1 MIHSRSGPSVD
12 GPERVSSAE
21 QILGTVPL
29 KRFFRYLAIVFAL
42 LIVVLGALALTAWS
56 NIGALSQGDHLVRDE
71 TSPQWDDGRFAN
83 PQPMFI
89 DLKGGILQLFESQ
102 PGEEPT
108 APVPTVD
115 SSAVYR
121 MPPAS
126 GLRVS
131 WFGHSSM
138 LLEIDGVNVVV
149 DPFWSERTSP
159 FSWLGPKRWYA
170 PPVSIEH
177 LPRVDV
183 VVISHD
189 HYDHLDRESVQAF
202 NARGVRF
209 IVPLGIGAHLED
221 WGVPPDHITEL
232 DWWQEAMV
240 GDLRIVSTPS
250 RHASGRLSGNSGHTL
265 WTGYALVGPAH
276 RVFYSSDTGMND
288 TFVDVGQ
295 RLGPFDVSLIETG
308 QYDAQWPDWH
318 LGPEQAVRV
327 HQEVRARTMIPV
339 HWGLVKLAH
348 HAWTEPPERVL
359 AAARCANVD
368 VLVPEPGQ
376 AVEPTTHPTIAR
388 WWPSIP
394 WHTAEQT
401 PIIATHHGDPANRF
415 ASQACP

>member
-1 MIHSRSGPSVD
+1 M
-12 GPERVSSAE
+12 
-21 QILGTVPL
+21 
-29 KRFFRYLAIVFAL
+29 KRFFRYLAICVAL
-42 LIVVLGALALTAWS
+42 LLVVLGALALTAWP
-56 NIGALSQGDHLVRDE
+56 NLGATPKGDRLVRDQA
-71 TSPQWDDGRFAN
+71 SPQWHDGRFAN
-83 PQPMFI
+83 PLPMFI
-89 DLKGGILQLFESQ
+89 QLKGGILQLFESQ

-108 APVPTVD
+108 ASVPTVD
-115 SSAVYR
+115 STAAYR
-121 MPPAS
+121 APPAS

-170 PPVSIEH
+170 PPVSIDH

-209 IVPLGIGAHLED
+209 VVPLGIGADLED
-221 WGVPPDHITEL
+221 WGVPSDRITEL
-232 DWWQEAMV
+232 DWWQEARV

-250 RHASGRLSGNSGHTL
+250 RHASGRLTGNSGHTL

-276 RVFYSSDTGMND
+276 RVFYSGDTGMND
-288 TFVDVGQ
+288 TFGDVGQ
-295 RLGPFDVSLIETG
+295 RFGPFDVSLIETG

-359 AAARCANVD
+359 AAARCAGVD
-368 VLVPEPGQ
+368 VLIPEPGQ
-376 AVEPTTHPTIAR
+376 AVEPTTHPSIPR

-394 WHTAEQT
+394 WRTAQET
-401 PIIATHHGDPANRF
+401 PIVATRHGDSADRF
-415 ASQACP
+415 VAQGCP